1 MERSKIFLFI
11 ICLLFS
17 SCGENLED
25 PDPPS
30 RPQWIEKSL
39 PYDTTESGID
49 ADPNGDVIVL
59 EWLTGNEDD
68 LDSYRIYRTSGSTEE
83 DFILLDEMNANPVA
97 GSESE
102 YIDENIT
109 VGSFYFYFIR
119 AVDQAGNLS
128 PRSDTLEYKI
138 TQKVNILSPSG
149 TIATVKPTFQWADPV
164 SASSEYVIRV
174 EQFSPNRVIW
184 LAGLTRQTY
193 TVGEPQSLVYGAGT
207 VFYLAQS
214 ELSRGVNYRWRLDAV
229 TSFNRDNT
237 EIAGSESN
245 WGYFIIQ

>member
-1 MERSKIFLFI
+1 MERSIFFLLVIFV
-11 ICLLFS
+11 LFS
-17 SCGENLED
+17 TCGKNLED

-30 RPQWIEKSL
+30 RPQWVEKSL

-59 EWLTGNEDD
+59 EWLTGTEED
-68 LDSYRIYRTSGSTEE
+68 LDFYRIYRASGSTES
-83 DFILLDEMNANPVA
+83 DFDLLDEMSADPVA
-97 GSESE
+97 GSENE
-102 YIDENIT
+102 YIDENVELDRI
-109 VGSFYFYFIR
+109 YFYFLR

-128 PRSDTLEYKI
+128 PRSDTIEYKI

-149 TIATVKPTFQWADPV
+149 TISTVKPTFQWADPV
-164 SASSEYVIRV
+164 SSSSEYVIRV
-174 EQFSPNRVIW
+174 EKISPNRVIW
-184 LAGLTRQTY
+184 LAGVTRQTY
-193 TVGEPQSLVYGAGT
+193 SVGETQSLVYGAGT
-207 VFYLAQS
+207 IFHLAQS